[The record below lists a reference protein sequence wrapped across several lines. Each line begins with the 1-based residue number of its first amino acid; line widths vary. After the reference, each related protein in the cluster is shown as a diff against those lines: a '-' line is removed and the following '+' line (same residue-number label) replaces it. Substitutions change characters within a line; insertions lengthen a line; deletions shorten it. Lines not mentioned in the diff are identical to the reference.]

1 MAWFYSTDG
10 GMKTAQ
16 PDGVIPP
23 TVDGIAHGAWL
34 TAAAPVPPS
43 FVKTIKA
50 SVPKAILPNPIPD
63 DIQPKVVPALQTALQ
78 QVVLTGVS
86 IKEAYTAA
94 QDELNK
100 LLK

>member
-1 MAWFYSTDG
+1 M
-10 GMKTAQ
+10 
-16 PDGVIPP
+16 
-23 TVDGIAHGAWL
+23 
-34 TAAAPVPPS
+34 PPS

-63 DIQPKVVPALQTALQ
+63 AVQPKVVPALQTALQ
-78 QVVLTGVS
+78 QVVLKGMS